1 MENLTLSFFIFLS
14 SKFRIIQIAILFHL
28 FSAKAM
34 EQKGKDDQ
42 PFGICHRLFNFIRKG
57 SKWLT
62 LGHIMTQG
70 STGKGSLGEFASN
83 EVQEPLASQA
93 KDDGSDPTVKIL
105 FKQTEE
111 LDDQPTVDKFGLSVP
126 DPSGKKENSLRTGI
140 GHPKIIVPVA
150 SGEAGNEFAMAK
162 PTTPVRP
169 DDSRLVLT
177 GLGLNINEISDKYI
191 KKTKE
196 RMIKNV
202 NLMKPE
208 KS

>member
-1 MENLTLSFFIFLS
+1 ME
-14 SKFRIIQIAILFHL
+14 
-28 FSAKAM
+28 
-34 EQKGKDDQ
+34 EKGKDDQ

-57 SKWLT
+57 LKWLI
-62 LGHIMTQG
+62 LGHTMAQG

-83 EVQEPLASQA
+83 EVQEPLPSQA

-111 LDDQPTVDKFGLSVP
+111 LDDRPTVDKFGLSVP
-126 DPSGKKENSLRTGI
+126 DPSGKKENSLRNGI
-140 GHPKIIVPVA
+140 GHPKIITPVA
-150 SGEAGNEFAMAK
+150 SGEAGNGFATAK

-169 DDSRLVLT
+169 DDSGLVLT

-196 RMIKNV
+196 RMTKNV

-208 KS
+208 ES